1 MFGISDDLRE
11 EVKKRVY
18 LTSNVDEFN
27 CSSGPLTGNL
37 LKKAYKTCRFCDQ
50 CYHLCLCPI
59 LADFVVKHYLA
70 VAPGKKSQLK
80 AGYAAHIT
88 KYV

>member
-27 CSSGPLTGNL
+27 CSSGPLTGSL
-37 LKKAYKTCRFCDQ
+37 RKK
-50 CYHLCLCPI
+50 PI
-59 LADFVVKHYLA
+59 KHAAFVIKGTICVR
-70 VAPGKKSQLK
+70 VQFWQTSS
-80 AGYAAHIT
+80 
-88 KYV
+88 